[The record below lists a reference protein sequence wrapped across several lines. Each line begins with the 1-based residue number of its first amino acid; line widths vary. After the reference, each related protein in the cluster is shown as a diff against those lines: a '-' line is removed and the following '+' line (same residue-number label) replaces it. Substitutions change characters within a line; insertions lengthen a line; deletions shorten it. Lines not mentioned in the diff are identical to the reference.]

1 MAENGWHINRNE
13 IPDQILNIDDEKN
26 KKMTEN
32 DILELV
38 KKRQSIN

>member
-1 MAENGWHINRNE
+1 MTYKQEWNTGL
-13 IPDQILNIDDEKN
+13 DLKIDDEKN